1 MIRRD
6 KITII
11 TGSESSLSMF
21 NNTNTNRNRSFIIR
35 NFRLIHWYR
44 KQKNVFFFN
53 LFFILYILYELISLY
68 DVSYGIFLSLRSFV
82 FISCWLNSCGRL
94 LYYVYVFYRKYNSS
108 MGSTNCTNYRFLI
121 HAKKLAYG
129 LPFSDL
135 YSFRNFQQKFVTV
148 L

>member
-35 NFRLIHWYR
+35 NFQLIHWYR

-53 LFFILYILYELISLY
+53 LFFILYMLYELISLY
-68 DVSYGIFLSLRSFV
+68 DVSYGVFLSLRSFV

-135 YSFRNFQQKFVTV
+135 YSFRDFQQKFVTV